1 MGADC
6 ARWNST
12 EGVMA
17 MKMEL
22 LEDYYIEELKDVLD
36 AEKQLTKA
44 LPRMAEAASA
54 PELKEAFQMHLRE
67 TEEQIKRL
75 QQIFKRLEEPAR
87 GKKCKAMAGIIK
99 EAEEFL
105 GEEAV
110 EEIVDVGLTAAA
122 QKVEHYEIATYG
134 TLATFAKLLGLEQ
147 DKQLL
152 GQTLQEEK
160 ATDGK
165 LTLLAEG
172 INLEAADGELPGSDE
187 EQEEEQEET
196 EQPEPAM
203 K

>member
-1 MGADC
+1 
-6 ARWNST
+6 
-12 EGVMA
+12 

-22 LEDYYIEELKDVLD
+22 MEDFYVEELKDILD

-44 LPRMAEAASA
+44 LPRMAEAASS
-54 PELKEAFQMHLRE
+54 PELREAFELHLRE

-75 QQIFKRLEEPAR
+75 KQIFKRLEEPAK
-87 GKKCKAMAGIIK
+87 GKKCKAMAGLLK

-105 GEEAV
+105 GEDAV
-110 EEIVDVGLTAAA
+110 EEIIDVGLITAA

-134 TLATFAKLLGLEQ
+134 CLATYAKLLGLEE

-165 LTLLAEG
+165 LTLLAEA
-172 INLEAADGELPGSDE
+172 INMDAAADEMDEGEEDE
-187 EQEEEQEET
+187 EQEEQTEE
-196 EQPEPAM
+196 ASASR
-203 K
+203 